1 MEKPF
6 DLEFRNDHIRVL
18 LGPDYELTPEQQDEF
33 WAAVEAACAEHGT
46 HRVLLEGFA
55 PKTKLEVPDVVQSG
69 MRTAA
74 AVPKLWLAL
83 CFDFFEPTELSEL
96 YKTVAASRGVHVKFF
111 DDRERAL
118 NWLRS
123 NSPA

>member
-46 HRVLLEGFA
+46 HRVLLEGF
-55 PKTKLEVPDVVQSG
+55 
-69 MRTAA
+69 
-74 AVPKLWLAL
+74 
-83 CFDFFEPTELSEL
+83 
-96 YKTVAASRGVHVKFF
+96 
-111 DDRERAL
+111 RAEDET
-118 NWLRS
+118 
-123 NSPA
+123 